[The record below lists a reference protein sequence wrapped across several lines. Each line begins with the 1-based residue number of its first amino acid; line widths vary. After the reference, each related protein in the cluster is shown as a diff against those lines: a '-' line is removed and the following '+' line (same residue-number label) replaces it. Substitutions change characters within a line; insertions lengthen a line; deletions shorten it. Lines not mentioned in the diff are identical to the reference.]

1 MESPEYFIQFF
12 FFLGGRAVC
21 FRFVFLWSFW
31 FFVTGC
37 LFEEDRAEEGDREQ
51 TLSEG
56 EMRKGG
62 ETWQPIKEK

>member
-1 MESPEYFIQFF
+1 MGF
-12 FFLGGRAVC
+12 VC
-21 FRFVFLWSFW
+21 LFVFKHFCA
-31 FFVTGC
+31 VTGC